1 MTMSTLLRNGLLT
14 LVVLTGF
21 SAAVQSADEA
31 ELTVDRIFSSGD
43 FQGESAPATRWL
55 AGRTSL
61 SLAPS
66 KTQAGFSDLVRI
78 DEQGQNEVL
87 VAAEKLIPPNATK
100 PLSIQGY
107 ELSKDLDVVLIFTN
121 SARVWRQNTRG
132 DYWTFRRSTGQLVK
146 LGSDLPPSK
155 LMFAKLSPTGERV
168 GYVYENNLYTVP
180 TAGGLATAL
189 TSDGNAEVINGTFDW
204 VYEEEFDCRDGWRWS
219 PDGTQIAY
227 WQLDTKGVPKFT
239 LIDNTAATYPVLTTF
254 VYPKT
259 GERNSACR
267 VGVVPAMGGETNW
280 IEIPGDTRTDY
291 YIPRMEWIE
300 KTGELAIQ
308 RINRLQNALEVMIA
322 DPAATETKLRTVLT
336 ERDGA
341 WVDLAH
347 DHLTWLSQGSAF
359 LWISERD
366 GWRQLYLAAR
376 DGSGLRRITQ
386 GNFDVLKVVHVDEPT
401 GYVYFIASPHQP
413 TQRYLYRTAFAG
425 QGELERIT
433 PANSTGWH
441 DYNMSPDGTAAW
453 HTFSSLTTPPQVE
466 LVSIPDHQSLR
477 SVITN
482 EALKKQVDKLAG
494 SPAELFQVDIG
505 NGVMLDGWMMK
516 PANFDPTKKYPLLFH
531 VYGEPAGQLV
541 VDRWGGKTTLWHR
554 MLNQLG
560 YVVAAVDNRGTPSP
574 RGRDWRKSVYR
585 KIGTLASEDQA
596 AAARALLKQHPELD
610 PARVGVWGW
619 SGGGSMT
626 LNLLFRYPDI
636 YRTGISIAPVP
647 DMRLY
652 DTIYQ
657 ERYMGLPQENGDDY
671 RTGSPIT
678 HAAGLQGKLLI
689 VHGTGDDNCHYQGV
703 EKLADKL
710 IELNKPFTLMAYPN
724 RSHSISEG
732 ANTTRH
738 LYTLMT
744 RYLTE
749 NLAAGAK

>member
-1 MTMSTLLRNGLLT
+1 
-14 LVVLTGF
+14 
-21 SAAVQSADEA
+21 
-31 ELTVDRIFSSGD
+31 
-43 FQGESAPATRWL
+43 
-55 AGRTSL
+55 
-61 SLAPS
+61 
-66 KTQAGFSDLVRI
+66 
-78 DEQGQNEVL
+78 
-87 VAAEKLIPPNATK
+87 
-100 PLSIQGY
+100 
-107 ELSKDLDVVLIFTN
+107 
-121 SARVWRQNTRG
+121 
-132 DYWTFRRSTGQLVK
+132 
-146 LGSDLPPSK
+146 
-155 LMFAKLSPTGERV
+155 
-168 GYVYENNLYTVP
+168 
-180 TAGGLATAL
+180 
-189 TSDGNAEVINGTFDW
+189 
-204 VYEEEFDCRDGWRWS
+204 
-219 PDGTQIAY
+219 
-227 WQLDTKGVPKFT
+227 
-239 LIDNTAATYPVLTTF
+239 
-254 VYPKT
+254 
-259 GERNSACR
+259 
-267 VGVVPAMGGETNW
+267 
-280 IEIPGDTRTDY
+280 
-291 YIPRMEWIE
+291 
-300 KTGELAIQ
+300 
-308 RINRLQNALEVMIA
+308 
-322 DPAATETKLRTVLT
+322 
-336 ERDGA
+336 
-341 WVDLAH
+341 
-347 DHLTWLSQGSAF
+347 
-359 LWISERD
+359 
-366 GWRQLYLAAR
+366 
-376 DGSGLRRITQ
+376 
-386 GNFDVLKVVHVDEPT
+386 
-401 GYVYFIASPHQP
+401 
-413 TQRYLYRTAFAG
+413 
-425 QGELERIT
+425 
-433 PANSTGWH
+433 
-441 DYNMSPDGTAAW
+441 
-453 HTFSSLTTPPQVE
+453 
-466 LVSIPDHQSLR
+466 
-477 SVITN
+477 
-482 EALKKQVDKLAG
+482 
-494 SPAELFQVDIG
+494 
-505 NGVMLDGWMMK
+505 MLDGWMMK
-516 PANFDPTKKYPLLFH
+516 PANYDPTKKYPLLFH

-689 VHGTGDDNCHYQGV
+689 IHGTGDDNCHYQGV

>member
-1 MTMSTLLRNGLLT
+1 M
-14 LVVLTGF
+14 
-21 SAAVQSADEA
+21 
-31 ELTVDRIFSSGD
+31 
-43 FQGESAPATRWL
+43 
-55 AGRTSL
+55 
-61 SLAPS
+61 
-66 KTQAGFSDLVRI
+66 
-78 DEQGQNEVL
+78 
-87 VAAEKLIPPNATK
+87 
-100 PLSIQGY
+100 
-107 ELSKDLDVVLIFTN
+107 
-121 SARVWRQNTRG
+121 
-132 DYWTFRRSTGQLVK
+132 
-146 LGSDLPPSK
+146 
-155 LMFAKLSPTGERV
+155 
-168 GYVYENNLYTVP
+168 
-180 TAGGLATAL
+180 
-189 TSDGNAEVINGTFDW
+189 INGTFDW

-219 PDGTQIAY
+219 PDWTQIAY

-300 KTGELAIQ
+300 KTSELAIQ

-322 DPAATETKLRTVLT
+322 DPAATETKPRTVLT

-516 PANFDPTKKYPLLFH
+516 PANYDPTKKYPLLFH

-678 HAAGLQGKLLI
+678 HAAGLQGKLLVI
-689 VHGTGDDNCHYQGV
+689 HGTGDDNCHYQGV